1 MLVMSDVAR
10 SIERAFEMAGAFDL
24 PADGR
29 IEMMSRRTIL
39 GSAGAVGAAAV
50 IGASA
55 ARAEPGEE
63 PRPPAPPASELSPAA
78 ALALLREGNQDFL
91 GGGVTTVLTDAQR
104 RLELAKGQNPF
115 AAYVTCSD
123 SRVPPELL
131 FGRGLG
137 ELFIIRN
144 AGNTVDTVALG
155 SIEYAVAVLNV
166 PLVVVMGH
174 ESCGAV
180 KAATEVVTDNATFPG
195 SIGPMIEPIIP
206 AVLQARGQEG
216 DFLENSVRSNVRRVV
231 KFLREASGPLLSD
244 PQASGKLRVVG
255 AYYDLDQGA
264 VDFFDVPDDIQA
276 VVQS

>member
-1 MLVMSDVAR
+1 MTTRRQV
-10 SIERAFEMAGAFDL
+10 IGGAGA
-24 PADGR
+24 
-29 IEMMSRRTIL
+29 L
-39 GSAGAVGAAAV
+39 GLAAITSGAAA
-50 IGASA
+50 AQSA
-55 ARAEPGEE
+55 TATVPAA
-63 PRPPAPPASELSPAA
+63 APPASDLTPAQ
-78 ALALLREGNQDFL
+78 ALDLLREGNAAFL
-91 GGGVTTVLTDAQR
+91 RGEQRSTVTSAQQ
-104 RLELAKGQNPF
+104 RLDLALGQAPF

-155 SIEYAVAVLNV
+155 SIEYAVAVLKT

-206 AVLQARGQEG
+206 AVLQARSEEG
-216 DFLENSVRSNVRRVV
+216 DLLDNSVRANVRRVV
-231 KFLREASGPLLSD
+231 KQLREQTDPIMLD
-244 PQASGKLRVVG
+244 PQQKGELWVVG
-255 AYYDLDQGA
+255 AYYSLETGK
-264 VDFFDVPDDIQA
+264 VDFFDLPEA
-276 VVQS
+276 AA